1 MRSKGTLLITL
12 VALILTILVANPGY
26 AQENT
31 TPVGTDIGTLY
42 PDELAPLEK
51 PPAYSPYVGKNYPT
65 QVLWGDTHLHTANS
79 IDAAAFGNTL
89 GPEEAYR
96 FARGEEVIS
105 STGQPA
111 KLSRPL
117 DFLVVADHAEG
128 LGGMLELK
136 KGNPAMMADP
146 TLKRW
151 HDMITAGGQSALA
164 ATVELVRSAGTNTTP
179 PLLSDPH
186 IIELVW
192 QDYTATAER
201 YNEPG
206 KFTTLIGYEWTSNNS
221 GNNLH
226 RVVVFR
232 DGKDK
237 TDMIIPFSSFD
248 SEDPAMLW
256 KFLDAYQAKTGGEV
270 LAIPHNGNLS
280 NGRMFE
286 LVDFEGH
293 ALTRAYAET
302 RARLEPVYEV
312 TQIKGDGESHQFLS
326 PNDEFA
332 GYEVWDK
339 GNLDLTALKKPEM
352 LQYEYAR
359 SALKLGLK
367 LEQQLGINPYK
378 FGMIGSTDSHTS
390 LATADEDNFFG
401 KASVNE
407 PSPVRAV
414 HPFVGSPDG
423 KVRIMGWEMVAS
435 GYAAVWATENTRAA
449 IFDALMRKEVYAT
462 TGPRMV
468 VRFFGG
474 FNFQPHDAQV
484 PDLAAIGYAKGVP
497 MGGDLS
503 NAPQGKAPS
512 FLIAAMKD
520 PIGANLDR
528 IQIVKGWEDAQ
539 GGLQEKVY
547 DVVWSDPQTRKP
559 QADGKLPPVGNTVN
573 VPDASYTNSIG
584 TPELV
589 TVWTDPDFDATLR
602 AFYYGR
608 VIEIP
613 TPRWTAYD
621 AKHFG
626 VTMPK
631 EVPMTTQ
638 ERAYTSPIWYTPR
651 G

>member
-1 MRSKGTLLITL
+1 MRL
-12 VALILTILVANPGY
+12 
-26 AQENT
+26 
-31 TPVGTDIGTLY
+31 
-42 PDELAPLEK
+42 
-51 PPAYSPYVGKNYPT
+51 
-65 QVLWGDTHLHTANS
+65 LWGHTHLHTANS

-96 FARGEEVIS
+96 FARGEQVIS
-105 STGQPA
+105 STGLPV

-136 KGNPAMMADP
+136 NGNPAMMADP

-151 HDMITAGGQSALA
+151 HDMIAAGGQSALA
-164 ATVELVRSAGTNTTP
+164 ATIELIRSLGTKTTP
-179 PLLSDPH
+179 LLLSDPNTVRS
-186 IIELVW
+186 VW
-192 QDYTATAER
+192 QQYTTTAER

-237 TDMIIPFSSFD
+237 TDAIIPFSSLD

-256 KFLDAYQAKTGGEV
+256 KFLDAYEAKTEGQA

-280 NGRMFE
+280 NGRMFG

-339 GNLDLTALKKPEM
+339 GNLDLSALKQPEM

-390 LATADEDNFFG
+390 LATADENNFFG
-401 KASVNE
+401 KAPVAE
-407 PSPVRAV
+407 PSPGRAL
-414 HPFVGSPDG
+414 HDFMDSPDG
-423 KVRIMGWEMVAS
+423 KTRIMGWEDGRV
-435 GYAAVWATENTRAA
+435 GLRRGLGNGEYA
-449 IFDALMRKEVYAT
+449 
-462 TGPRMV
+462 
-468 VRFFGG
+468 
-474 FNFQPHDAQV
+474 
-484 PDLAAIGYAKGVP
+484 
-497 MGGDLS
+497 GGDLRR
-503 NAPQGKAPS
+503 PH
-512 FLIAAMKD
+512 
-520 PIGANLDR
+520 
-528 IQIVKGWEDAQ
+528 AQ
-539 GGLQEKVY
+539 GGLR
-547 DVVWSDPQTRKP
+547 DDRP
-559 QADGKLPPVGNTVN
+559 AN
-573 VPDASYTNSIG
+573 A
-584 TPELV
+584 
-589 TVWTDPDFDATLR
+589 R
-602 AFYYGR
+602 AFLWR
-608 VIEIP
+608 VQFP
-613 TPRWTAYD
+613 T
-621 AKHFG
+621 
-626 VTMPK
+626 
-631 EVPMTTQ
+631 
-638 ERAYTSPIWYTPR
+638 
-651 G
+651 

>member
-1 MRSKGTLLITL
+1 MHSLRLC
-12 VALILTILVANPGY
+12 
-26 AQENT
+26 
-31 TPVGTDIGTLY
+31 
-42 PDELAPLEK
+42 
-51 PPAYSPYVGKNYPT
+51 
-65 QVLWGDTHLHTANS
+65 
-79 IDAAAFGNTL
+79 
-89 GPEEAYR
+89 
-96 FARGEEVIS
+96 
-105 STGQPA
+105 
-111 KLSRPL
+111 
-117 DFLVVADHAEG
+117 
-128 LGGMLELK
+128 
-136 KGNPAMMADP
+136 
-146 TLKRW
+146 
-151 HDMITAGGQSALA
+151 
-164 ATVELVRSAGTNTTP
+164 
-179 PLLSDPH
+179 
-186 IIELVW
+186 
-192 QDYTATAER
+192 
-201 YNEPG
+201 
-206 KFTTLIGYEWTSNNS
+206 
-221 GNNLH
+221 
-226 RVVVFR
+226 
-232 DGKDK
+232 
-237 TDMIIPFSSFD
+237 
-248 SEDPAMLW
+248 
-256 KFLDAYQAKTGGEV
+256 
-270 LAIPHNGNLS
+270 
-280 NGRMFE
+280 
-286 LVDFEGH
+286 
-293 ALTRAYAET
+293 ET

-378 FGMIGSTDSHTS
+378 FGMIGSTDFHTS

-401 KASVNE
+401 KAPVNE

-547 DVVWSDPQTRKP
+547 DVAWSDPQTREP
-559 QADGKLPPVGNTVN
+559 CRRQAATRRQYGECSGCQLRTASAPGACHGLDRSRLRC
-573 VPDASYTNSIG
+573 DAAGLLLWPGDRDTHAA
-584 TPELV
+584 L
-589 TVWTDPDFDATLR
+589 DRL
-602 AFYYGR
+602 
-608 VIEIP
+608 
-613 TPRWTAYD
+613 
-621 AKHFG
+621 
-626 VTMPK
+626 
-631 EVPMTTQ
+631 
-638 ERAYTSPIWYTPR
+638 
-651 G
+651 

>member
-1 MRSKGTLLITL
+1 MRSKRTLS
-12 VALILTILVANPGY
+12 VALAALALTILVTAPGHT
-26 AQENT
+26 QET
-31 TPVGTDIGTLY
+31 ITPVGTDLGTLY

-51 PPAYSPYVGKNYPT
+51 PPGYSPYVGKNYPT
-65 QVLWGDTHLHTANS
+65 QVLWGDTHLHTSNS
-79 IDAAAFGNTL
+79 FDAAAFGNTL

-117 DFLVVADHAEG
+117 DFLVVSDHAEA
-128 LGGMLELK
+128 LGSLIELK
-136 KGNPAMMADP
+136 KGNPTMMADP
-146 TLKRW
+146 TLRRW
-151 HDMITAGGQSALA
+151 HDMIAAGGAQAIEATFEAIRSLGTGTIPSA
-164 ATVELVRSAGTNTTP
+164 TF
-179 PLLSDPH
+179 DPH
-186 IIELVW
+186 ILQSTW
-192 QDYTATAER
+192 QNYTATAER

-206 KFTTLIGYEWTSNNS
+206 KFTTLIGYEWTSNP
-221 GNNLH
+221 GGDNLH
-226 RVVVFR
+226 RVVIFR

-237 TDMIIPFSSFD
+237 VDTIVPFSALD

-256 KFLDAYQAKTGGEV
+256 KFLDAYHAKTGGEA

-280 NGRMFE
+280 NGLMFG
-286 LVDFEGH
+286 LVDYEGH
-293 ALTRAYAET
+293 QLTRAYAET
-302 RARLEPVYEV
+302 RARLEPIYEV
-312 TQIKGDGESHQFLS
+312 TQIKGDSESNKFLS
-326 PNDEFA
+326 PTDEFA
-332 GYEVWDK
+332 GYGVWDK
-339 GNLDLTALKKPEM
+339 GNLDLTSLKKPEM

-359 SALKLGLK
+359 SALKIGLK
-367 LEQQLGINPYK
+367 LEQQLGVNPYK
-378 FGMIGSTDSHTS
+378 FGMIGSTDAHTS
-390 LATADEDNFFG
+390 LATAEEDNFFG
-401 KASVNE
+401 KAPPVE
-407 PSPVRAV
+407 PNPGRAL
-414 HPFVGSPDG
+414 HPAIESPDR
-423 KVRIMGWEMVAS
+423 KVKVMGWEMLAS

-474 FNFQPHDAQV
+474 FGFQPDDARA
-484 PDLAAIGYAKGVP
+484 PDTAAIGYGKGVA

-512 FLIAAMKD
+512 FLVAAMKD

-528 IQIVKGWEDAQ
+528 IQIVKGWEDAS
-539 GGLQEKVY
+539 GALQDKVY
-547 DVVWSDPQTRKP
+547 DVVWSDPQTRRP
-559 QADGKLPPVGNTVN
+559 GPDGKIPPVGSTVN
-573 VPDASYTNSIG
+573 VPMASYTNSIG
-584 TPELV
+584 ASDLI
-589 TVWTDPDFDATLR
+589 TVWTDPDFDPKLR
-602 AFYYGR
+602 AFYYAR

-638 ERAYTSPIWYTPR
+638 ERAYTSPIW
-651 G
+651 